1 MTIENI
7 FLEELRRVISE
18 RPRGYQTE
26 IANALKIN
34 TSTFSN
40 MVCGRRG
47 MDEDERRVVAS
58 YVGIDYESIVNR
70 NPSSTNTSTIDT
82 TMTGDGSSNQSTTGD
97 NSPNLSA
104 GRDLKYGHK
113 YTSQAISGEA
123 AQPQEPGFVNMSVS
137 PDERDLILSI
147 RKLDSPFIIGKIKE
161 MLKKVED
168 IFM

>member
-47 MDEDERRVVAS
+47 WEEDERRAVAKF
-58 YVGIDYESIVNR
+58 VGLDYDHIATGATATTHGNRSHNIIGAPGSTQTVSESTFSEG
-70 NPSSTNTSTIDT
+70 PPLPATNNDMT
-82 TMTGDGSSNQSTTGD
+82 TEQGIALKLM
-97 NSPNLSA
+97 
-104 GRDLKYGHK
+104 LKYWNTQLVQSCLSRLK
-113 YTSQAISGEA
+113 QI
-123 AQPQEPGFVNMSVS
+123 
-137 PDERDLILSI
+137 DEEL
-147 RKLDSPFIIGKIKE
+147 G
-161 MLKKVED
+161 
-168 IFM
+168 